1 MSSLPPAAE
10 PELVNP
16 LDFALTMRKLRRRRW
31 FLWGLVL
38 AYLPAIYLALEL
50 SGSDRV
56 AGIVFI
62 VWILLVCV
70 AVGLAAF
77 APCPRCA
84 KPFHMHGFVPVYL
97 RRCVHC
103 GLHITSRQ
111 ANDG

>member
-1 MSSLPPAAE
+1 MTSKPSPTE
-10 PELVNP
+10 PQTNDP
-16 LDFALTMRKLRRRRW
+16 GDFSVKMRQLRRRRGL
-31 FLWGLVL
+31 LWGLVI

-56 AGIVFI
+56 AAMVFG
-62 VWILLVCV
+62 VWILLVGV

-77 APCPRCA
+77 APCPRCG

-103 GLHITSRQ
+103 ELHVSAKGPEST
-111 ANDG
+111 

>member
-1 MSSLPPAAE
+1 MSALPSTPE
-10 PELVNP
+10 PQP
-16 LDFALTMRKLRRRRW
+16 SCSLDFSLKMRTLRRRRW
-31 FLWGLVL
+31 FLWGLII

-56 AGIVFI
+56 AAIVFGI
-62 VWILLVCV
+62 WILLVCV

-77 APCPRCA
+77 APCPRCG

-103 GLHITSRQ
+103 ELHVTAKGPDR
-111 ANDG
+111 A

>member
-1 MSSLPPAAE
+1 MPSKPSPPA
-10 PELVNP
+10 PQTSDP
-16 LDFALTMRKLRRRRW
+16 LEFDLKMRNLRRRRW
-31 FLWGLVL
+31 FLWGLII

-56 AGIVFI
+56 AAMVFG
-62 VWILLVCV
+62 VWVLLVCL

-77 APCPRCA
+77 APCPRCG

-103 GLHITSRQ
+103 QLHVTTKGPQ
-111 ANDG
+111 DA

>member
-1 MSSLPPAAE
+1 MSSLPPTTDPPMTDPAMFT
-10 PELVNP
+10 VK
-16 LDFALTMRKLRRRRW
+16 MRSLRRRRW

-38 AYLPAIYLALEL
+38 IYLPAIYLALQL

-56 AGIVFI
+56 AGIVFV

-77 APCPRCA
+77 AICPRCA
-84 KPFHMHGFVPVYL
+84 KTFHMHGFVPVYL

-103 GLHITSRQ
+103 GLHVSSNQ
-111 ANDG
+111 PDDA